1 MKPALPI
8 CLVPPYS
15 GQAISLATRHAKER
29 AMARP
34 FHKGL
39 GADLVVAPDVDTDEL
54 GTFCGERARPGSPAE
69 VCIIKAELGMKATG
83 LSLGVANE
91 GSFGPHPL
99 APLLAV
105 GEEWMTFVDRDRNL
119 VIVERQQV
127 RRTNFSHRVVSP
139 EDNLTPWLALIGC
152 PSHGLIVRPHHPL
165 IPGSAYKGIQDP
177 ALLTAAIGRCC
188 RDSADGLALVETD
201 MRAHMNPTRMASIR
215 TLAFRLVRR
224 ITTPCPRCQ
233 APGWG
238 VVDLLPGLPCH
249 NCGCATDLSWGE
261 IHGCVACPYREER
274 PRPDGLRQ
282 ADPGQCPFCNP

>member
-1 MKPALPI
+1 LKPDWPI

-29 AMARP
+29 AMARA
-34 FHKGL
+34 FHAGL

-54 GTFCGERARPGSPAE
+54 GTFCGERARTGSAAE
-69 VCIIKAELGMKATG
+69 VCLTKAEIGMKAAG
-83 LSLGVANE
+83 LTLGVASE

-99 APLLAV
+99 VPLLAV
-105 GEEWMTFVDRDRNL
+105 GEEWMTFVDRGRDL
-119 VIVERQQV
+119 VIVERLLA

-139 EDNLTPWLALIGC
+139 DVDLTEWLALIGF
-152 PSHGLIVRPHHPL
+152 PSHGVIVRPHHPL
-165 IPGSAYKGIQDP
+165 VPGAANKGIQDP
-177 ALLTAAIGRCC
+177 ALLASAIGRCC

-224 ITTPCPRCQ
+224 IATPCPRCK

-238 VVDLLPGLPCH
+238 VVDTRPGLPCSG
-249 NCGCATDLSWGE
+249 CGCPTELILTE
-261 IHGCVACPYREER
+261 INGCVSCPHREER
-274 PRPDGLRQ
+274 PRPDGLRL
-282 ADPGQCPFCNP
+282 ADPAQCSFCNP